1 MSLIEWLR
9 SSSEFPK
16 FYWRSKE
23 GDLERAALG
32 VSSEGPWQ
40 FGGMAFFP
48 EDPPKDTLWN
58 TFPRLAFWTPKLQKE
73 QKISDESPQ
82 KFSAKL
88 GREISLPT
96 EETWHQLIE
105 LSLAEIEKGSFQKV
119 VLARRTTLQMHVDP
133 FELLQRLKMR
143 SKGSALF
150 AVQFSPESAFIG
162 ASPERL
168 YRRKGRQ
175 IWVDALAGTASLD
188 QEGLLANPKEQ
199 SEFAFVKRSI
209 EKSLN
214 FLCEEWHWQGEDR
227 IYKTASV
234 QHLYNCFLGNLRA
247 NVDDAELLAVL
258 HPTAALGGTPRNGAL
273 DFIAQHEPFE
283 RGWYGAPLGFISSEE
298 AEFIVGIRSALVTQ
312 DAVHL
317 FAGTGIVAGSEPAK
331 EWEEL
336 NHKISLIKGIL

>member
-58 TFPRLAFWTPKLQKE
+58 TFPRLAFWTPKLLKE

-96 EETWHQLIE
+96 EEAWHQLIE
-105 LSLAEIEKGSFQKV
+105 LSLAEIERGSFQKV

-143 SKGSALF
+143 SKGSAPW
-150 AVQFSPESAFIG
+150 AVGWRGRFGCRLRRRGRRLCCCTLGIQRGGLHTSCSRRALSAVPLLLSFGI
-162 ASPERL
+162 ACITT
-168 YRRKGRQ
+168 GR
-175 IWVDALAGTASLD
+175 
-188 QEGLLANPKEQ
+188 
-199 SEFAFVKRSI
+199 
-209 EKSLN
+209 
-214 FLCEEWHWQGEDR
+214 
-227 IYKTASV
+227 
-234 QHLYNCFLGNLRA
+234 
-247 NVDDAELLAVL
+247 
-258 HPTAALGGTPRNGAL
+258 
-273 DFIAQHEPFE
+273 
-283 RGWYGAPLGFISSEE
+283 
-298 AEFIVGIRSALVTQ
+298 
-312 DAVHL
+312 
-317 FAGTGIVAGSEPAK
+317 
-331 EWEEL
+331 
-336 NHKISLIKGIL
+336 